1 MGAGAA
7 GGALVG
13 GAKFEG
19 RCRDELDA
27 GGDDLVDVVMVD
39 GIQISAVH
47 PDQMIGGILEP
58 NGKRGTIEYGAQALN
73 LFGELADIMGEFGY
87 VAALA

>member
-1 MGAGAA
+1 
-7 GGALVG
+7 
-13 GAKFEG
+13 
-19 RCRDELDA
+19 
-27 GGDDLVDVVMVD
+27 MVD